1 MTNKRSGCEYINCPY
16 AAQNERGEPICTD
29 TKEQT
34 TCRMSDDA
42 ICDDVTFE
50 TIDKRVYH
58 WARER
63 SLFKESNPT
72 AQYGKLVDEV
82 TELGTALV
90 FGDENDVID
99 AIGDIMV
106 VLSIISRMHSTNL
119 CTCYDK
125 AYNQIKDRKGRIE
138 NGIFV
143 KEKE

>member
-1 MTNKRSGCEYINCPY
+1 MTNKRSGCEYINRPY
-16 AAQNERGEPICTD
+16 AAKNKRGEPICD
-29 TKEQT
+29 GL
-34 TCRMSDDA
+34 
-42 ICDDVTFE
+42 IFE

-106 VLSIISRMHSTNL
+106 VLSIISRMYSTNL
-119 CTCYDK
+119 STCYSE
-125 AYNQIKDRKGRIE
+125 AYDQIKDRKGRIK
-138 NGIFV
+138 NGVFV